1 MYRKASLQQF
11 GAGQTGYPH
20 AKERNWTHISPYTKI
35 NSKWIKTAAHK
46 TSNFE
51 TGKGSRG
58 TDRDFLKRIPKCA
71 ERNLKLDRGFHQR
84 EEVSLRMEENI
95 FVNFLWNNR
104 LRMRVIK
111 SYNVIMD
118 LPTPQSNLWV
128 DKELYTELIQHPWQI
143 HPEIT
148 DWNCFVIPSHQ
159 SQNSNQQGNK
169 CRSMVGSTEDPTFTE
184 GGNVDWYSH
193 YDSQCRGF

>member
-20 AKERNWTHISPYTKI
+20 AKECDWTHISPYTKI

-51 TGKGSRG
+51 TGKGSRSIG
-58 TDRDFLKRIPKCA
+58 RDFLKRIPKCA
-71 ERNLKLDRGFHQR
+71 EKNPKTWQRFSPAWRGFFKNRGKHLCQLS
-84 EEVSLRMEENI
+84 VKQQIENE
-95 FVNFLWNNR
+95 NNKM
-104 LRMRVIK
+104 LQCHHGP
-111 SYNVIMD
+111 
-118 LPTPQSNLWV
+118 PTPQSNLWV
-128 DKELYTELIQHPWQI
+128 GEELYTELIQHPWQI

-159 SQNSNQQGNK
+159 SQTSNQRGNK
-169 CRSMVGSTEDPTFTE
+169 WLQMPMVGST
-184 GGNVDWYSH
+184 
-193 YDSQCRGF
+193 